1 MKLIGLTGGIG
12 SGKSTVA
19 GLFRTLGIPVYESDA
34 RAKFLMNED
43 LNVREQIIQLLGTEA
58 YTIDQQLNRS
68 WVASKV
74 FMDPS
79 LLKQLNAIVHPAVYK
94 DLKRWANEEPQYA
107 SPYLLQESAILFE
120 EELISRLQAI
130 ILVVAPEETRIT
142 RVMKRDGSSDEQIRN
157 RMKFQWPDEKKI
169 PLSDFIIYNDYERPL
184 ISQVMDID
192 LMIRNIRP
200 TA

>member
-19 GLFRTLGIPVYESDA
+19 GLFRTLGIPVYESDV
-34 RAKFLMNED
+34 RAKLLMNE
-43 LNVREQIIQLLGTEA
+43 NKEVKEQILKLFGHDA
-58 YTIDQQLNRS
+58 YSNDQELNRS

-74 FMDPS
+74 FSDPS
-79 LLKQLNAIVHPAVYK
+79 LLKQLNAIVHPGVYN
-94 DLKRWANEEPQYA
+94 DLKQWANEELQRA
-107 SPYLLQESAILFE
+107 APYLLQESAILFE
-120 EELISRLQAI
+120 EDLLSGLQAI
-130 ILVVAPEETRIT
+130 ILVVAPETTRIS
-142 RVMKRDGSSDEQIRN
+142 RVMKRDNSTEEQIRD

-169 PLSDFIIYNDYERPL
+169 PLSDFIIYNDGERSL

-192 LMIRNIRP
+192 QMIRNLRS

>member
-19 GLFRTLGIPVYESDA
+19 GLFRTLGIPVYESDV
-34 RAKFLMNED
+34 RAKLLMNE
-43 LNVREQIIQLLGTEA
+43 NKEVKEQILKLFGHDA
-58 YTIDQQLNRS
+58 YSNDQELNRS

-74 FMDPS
+74 FSDPS
-79 LLKQLNAIVHPAVYK
+79 LLKQLNAIVHPGVYN
-94 DLKRWANEEPQYA
+94 DLKQWANEELQRA
-107 SPYLLQESAILFE
+107 APYLLQESAILFE
-120 EELISRLQAI
+120 EDLLSGLQAI
-130 ILVVAPEETRIT
+130 ILVVAPETTRIS
-142 RVMKRDGSSDEQIRN
+142 RVMKRDNSTEEQIRH

-169 PLSDFIIYNDYERPL
+169 PLSDFIIYNDGERSL

-192 LMIRNIRP
+192 QMIRNLRS